1 MAYYRFGSG
10 ENGSRGIYVY
20 ESSYGAMICELCS
33 LKSPKFFIFKSVSF
47 RPYLFNGDSILN
59 ISFGLKK
66 SFIKYN
72 YKNININTPKPTIR
86 KILPHYRR
94 KKVNIKRSLRSDKLF
109 VSKPKIKSYMQ
120 YGPFSC
126 DTRTEMIE
134 HIESHIKNGDI
145 SCRDGLNC
153 LKRDKEL
160 EGDKV
165 FYDGYFIWYNEI
177 KSK

>member
-10 ENGSRGIYVY
+10 GNGSRGIYVY
-20 ESSYGAMICELCS
+20 ESSYGFMICELCS
-33 LKSPKFFIFKSVSF
+33 LKSPKFVTFKKVSF
-47 RPYLFNGDSILN
+47 RPYLFDGDNILSL
-59 ISFGLKK
+59 SFNLKK
-66 SFIKYN
+66 SFIKYD
-72 YKNININTPKPTIR
+72 YKNINSNIPKPNIR
-86 KILPHYRR
+86 RVLPSYRR
-94 KKVNIKRSLRSDKLF
+94 KKINIKRNLRSDKLF

-126 DTRTEMIE
+126 ETRSKMIE

-145 SCRDGLNC
+145 SCKDGLNV

-165 FYDGYFIWYNEI
+165 FYDGYFI
-177 KSK
+177 